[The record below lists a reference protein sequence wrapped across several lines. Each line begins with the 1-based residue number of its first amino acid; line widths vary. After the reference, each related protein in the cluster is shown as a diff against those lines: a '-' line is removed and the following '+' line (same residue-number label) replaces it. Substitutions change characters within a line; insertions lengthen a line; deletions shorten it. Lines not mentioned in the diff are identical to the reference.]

1 MPMHDWTRVSAG
13 TYHDFHNSWI
23 THLKEALNAGRL
35 PPKYYA
41 LGEQRAEEIS
51 PDLLTLREEDET
63 GDESVGGSVSGPGM
77 VAVVESPP
85 AVRIHQEA
93 EADLAFYL
101 ARQRSL
107 VIRHATGDRIVALLE
122 IVSPANKHTR
132 QSMEDFVEKMCASLK
147 DGIHVAVIDPLP
159 PGRHDPLGIHGATWE
174 QLMAGPYS
182 ATAGLPLTLV
192 SYCSKHPITADVEPI
207 RVGSELIDLPIFLT
221 RTHDIPVPLEMTY
234 MQAWSGVPQRW
245 KRVIEGA

>member
-13 TYHDFHNSWI
+13 TFHDFHNSWI

-35 PPKYYA
+35 PSEYYA
-41 LGEQRAEEIS
+41 LGEQRSGDIS
-51 PDLLTLREEDET
+51 PDLLTLRTQDDN
-63 GDESVGGSVSGPGM
+63 GDESEVSASGEGGM
-77 VAVVESPP
+77 VAVAESPP
-85 AVRIHQEA
+85 RVRIHLEA
-93 EADLAFYL
+93 EADLAFYR

-107 VIRHATGDRIVALLE
+107 VIRHATGDRIVAILE

-132 QSMEDFVEKMCASLK
+132 QSLEDFVEKVCASLK

-159 PGRHDPLGIHGATWE
+159 PGRNDPLGIHGVIWE
-174 QLMAGPYS
+174 HLMAGPYS
-182 ATAGLPLTLV
+182 GADGLPLTLV

-207 RVGSELIDLPIFLT
+207 CVGSTLVDMPIFLT
-221 RTHDIPVPLEMTY
+221 RTHYIPVPLEMTY